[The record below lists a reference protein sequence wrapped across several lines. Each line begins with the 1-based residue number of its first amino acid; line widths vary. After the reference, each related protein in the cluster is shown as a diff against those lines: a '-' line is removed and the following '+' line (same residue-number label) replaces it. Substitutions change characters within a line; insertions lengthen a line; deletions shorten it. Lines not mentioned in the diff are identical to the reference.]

1 MTDPATQFTVPAAA
15 DAVAAVIGD
24 REFIIQGDRRY
35 TYAQIVERSNRLAAY
50 LHSRGLG
57 CKTERSELAG
67 HEVGQDL
74 LGIYA
79 YNGPEYVEAMLGAWR
94 ARVAPFNVNYR
105 YVKNELQYLLAD
117 SGATAL
123 LYHAAFA
130 PRVADV
136 LPYLTNLRV
145 LIQIADDSGN
155 DLVHGAVDYESIVA
169 SGASQP
175 PPVEPSPDDLY
186 VLYTGG
192 TTGMPKGVLWR
203 AHDIFMTSFGGRSLY
218 TGEVLGSLEEIA
230 KGAAESPGTKLMVL
244 PPLMHGAA
252 QWAVFTAMNTG
263 QSVVFSSVTRR
274 LDPDDVVATIER
286 EKVMAVTVVGDAMA
300 RPLADA
306 FERSE
311 ADLSSL
317 AVVANGGALLTPT
330 AKQRLIDA
338 KPGLIVVDGVG
349 SSETGAQMSHMS
361 TPGAVSTGKFNA
373 SPDTSVA
380 AEDLSTI
387 LQPGH
392 DGMGWLAQRGYVPL
406 GYKGDAAKT
415 AATFP
420 VIDGVR
426 YSVPGDRARHLA
438 DGAIELL
445 GRDSVTINSGGEKI
459 FAEEVETAIA
469 SHPSVADVVVSGRP
483 SERWGQEVVAIVAL
497 ADGATADAQELIDH
511 AAGVIARYKLPK
523 AVVFRPVIE
532 RSPAGKADYRW
543 AREQALSEGAK
554 RDTGVEQGVDDRP
567 VRAFDR
573 DLPHTSAL
581 EHNEQLAQS
590 GGVVLDCGP
599 HDFAAVVVDDRH
611 RVIITRQSIPQVT
624 PLTGSIG
631 KVFRADFKTASSLLS
646 QWRHPRVVPGHD
658 CSFAHCS
665 ALPGAQPCRRSARPG
680 ERWVPQNSCWT

>member
-1 MTDPATQFTVPAAA
+1 MSDSATQFTVPAAA
-15 DAVAAVIGD
+15 DTVAAVIGD
-24 REFIIQGDRRY
+24 REFIIQGRRRY
-35 TYAQIVERSNRLAAY
+35 TYAKVVERANRLAAY
-50 LHSRGLG
+50 LHTRGLG
-57 CKTERSELAG
+57 AKTERSMLAG

-79 YNGPEYVEAMLGAWR
+79 YNGPEYVEAMLGSWR

-105 YVKNELQYLLAD
+105 YVKNELHYLLAD

-123 LYHAAFA
+123 IYHAAFA
-130 PRVADV
+130 PRVNDV
-136 LPYLTNLRV
+136 LRQLPKLRV

-169 SGASQP
+169 SGP
-175 PPVEPSPDDLY
+175 VRLPPVEPSPDDLY

-203 AHDIFMTSFGGRSLY
+203 QHDIFMTSFGGRSLY
-218 TGEVLGSLEEIA
+218 TGELATSYEDIA
-230 KGAAESPGTKLMVL
+230 KRVAEAPESRLMIL

-252 QWAVFTAMNTG
+252 QWAVFTAMTTG
-263 QSVVFSSVTRR
+263 QSVVFSTVTDRF
-274 LDPDDVVATIER
+274 DADEVVRTIER

-300 RPLADA
+300 RPLAA
-306 FERSE
+306 AIERGT

-330 AKQRLIDA
+330 AKQRLIDV

-349 SSETGAQMSHMS
+349 SSETGAQMTHMS
-361 TPGAVSTGKFNA
+361 ASGAVATGKFDA
-373 SPDTSVA
+373 GPDTFVA
-380 AEDLSTI
+380 SEDLSAI
-387 LQPGH
+387 LERGH

-438 DGAIELL
+438 DGSIELL

-459 FAEEVETAIA
+459 FVEEVETAIA
-469 SHPSVADVVVSGRP
+469 SHPAVADVVVSGRP

-497 ADGATADAQELIDH
+497 AEGASVDAQELIDH
-511 AAGVIARYKLPK
+511 AADSIARYKLPK

-543 AREQALSEGAK
+543 AREQAISG
-554 RDTGVEQGVDDRP
+554 
-567 VRAFDR
+567 
-573 DLPHTSAL
+573 SA
-581 EHNEQLAQS
+581 
-590 GGVVLDCGP
+590 
-599 HDFAAVVVDDRH
+599 
-611 RVIITRQSIPQVT
+611 
-624 PLTGSIG
+624 
-631 KVFRADFKTASSLLS
+631 
-646 QWRHPRVVPGHD
+646 
-658 CSFAHCS
+658 
-665 ALPGAQPCRRSARPG
+665 
-680 ERWVPQNSCWT
+680 